1 MPRPSDTA
9 TSPTRPSTLEY
20 DASCQLVA
28 GGHTGACACAIRHAQ
43 PARCSVAAAPCS
55 GKTVLR
61 RRSCFSSSKA
71 PQRSHEKRP
80 ALVARSAGLFSCAVV
95 TRNTQR
101 GKMPA
106 DRNGHANCVWPSRKT
121 AAPRAAWLRRVE
133 QLCLCSCER
142 ASIRPLYARIALRS
156 FTLSLLTEK
165 RKKPDNARLGGL
177 LQSTPTT
184 RTSEPPRGE
193 PTRGSMGEGGGQPC
207 SYSRLLQLLRLAEPP
222 RARPRGRGSPPTK
235 ALTSPY
241 SRVLRLLRLAVPPG
255 AE

>member
-1 MPRPSDTA
+1 MRHSTRTA
-9 TSPTRPSTLEY
+9 SQVQRGSSAVQRQ
-20 DASCQLVA
+20 D
-28 GGHTGACACAIRHAQ
+28 R
-43 PARCSVAAAPCS
+43 AAAAKLLLELK
-55 GKTVLR
+55 GTTAIAR
-61 RRSCFSSSKA
+61 EKA
-71 PQRSHEKRP
+71 SR

-95 TRNTQR
+95 TRNTQL

-165 RKKPDNARLGGL
+165 RKKTDNARLGGL

-193 PTRGSMGEGGGQPC
+193 PTRGSMGEGGGNLVRTPD
-207 SYSRLLQLLRLAEPP
+207 YSN
-222 RARPRGRGSPPTK
+222 
-235 ALTSPY
+235 Y
-241 SRVLRLLRLAVPPG
+241 SD
-255 AE
+255 

>member
-1 MPRPSDTA
+1 MPASRWRPHRRVRVRHSTRTA
-9 TSPTRPSTLEY
+9 SQVQRGSSAVQRQ
-20 DASCQLVA
+20 D
-28 GGHTGACACAIRHAQ
+28 R
-43 PARCSVAAAPCS
+43 AAAAN
-55 GKTVLR
+55 
-61 RRSCFSSSKA
+61 RSCFSSSKA

-95 TRNTQR
+95 TRNTQL

-142 ASIRPLYARIALRS
+142 ASVRPLYARIALRS

-222 RARPRGRGSPPTK
+222 RARPRRRGRPPDQ
-235 ALTSPY
+235 SPY
-241 SRVLRLLRLAVPPG
+241 
-255 AE
+255 